1 MDIWKSNIKSFLVNR
16 SFILLNIVTILN
28 WYFFKDLI
36 KTQISVSFNQK
47 LRLFKRFFDITQVE

>member
-16 SFILLNIVTILN
+16 SFILLNIETILN
-28 WYFFKDLI
+28 WIFFKDLI